1 MFTNHSEFT
10 EDCLAFGFSSC
21 PALSREGWRR
31 SSAVRTYF
39 AVIKNMLATARKGP
53 YLSEMLPERLDSS
66 FEMMLCA
73 SIIAILV
80 LSVLALPAANI
91 PELREQL
98 AILVSTGKCKEAIGV
113 NLTHE
118 QVRRLDEK
126 DVMKHY
132 KRYESYV
139 GAKTTET
146 LIESFLGF
154 FTKALSLA
162 VKLKD
167 AEALQ
172 NELKNDYIITKELSN
187 LSGNLA
193 LRCGRLLAVAN
204 VFLITAK
211 HVDFSAE
218 EPRHDQDGYPLAGQD
233 EVPNAKQSSVISE

>member
-1 MFTNHSEFT
+1 MNIMAEENVTVEVMNLLEA
-10 EDCLAFGFSSC
+10 E
-21 PALSREGWRR
+21 PAP
-31 SSAVRTYF
+31 A
-39 AVIKNMLATARKGP
+39 
-53 YLSEMLPERLDSS
+53 
-66 FEMMLCA
+66 
-73 SIIAILV
+73 
-80 LSVLALPAANI
+80 ALPAADI
-91 PELREQL
+91 PALREQL

-118 QVRRLDEK
+118 QVRRLEDK

-132 KRYESYV
+132 KRYETYV

-146 LIESFLGF
+146 LIESFLSF
-154 FTKALSLA
+154 STKALSLV

-187 LSGNLA
+187 ISGNLA

-204 VFLITAK
+204 AFLITAK

-218 EPRHDQDGYPLAGQD
+218 ESHHPSRDAKGYSLAGLD
-233 EVPNAKQSSVISE
+233 EVPTAE